1 MMFSAFRVFEIIT
14 HAMVGFL
21 PYLILSVYVFS
32 SHLRFSKRMT
42 VLFCALGMA
51 VQVGTRFF
59 AIYTN
64 TGDTVDISITR
75 LVTYILLLIL
85 AIQQHPGKPLFV
97 GLISSNIANFIM
109 IAATCIEGIL
119 FSGEVHPHYCWHV
132 SLIMLILHLFIT
144 LPFFVM
150 VEKKIKWMM
159 ENKPVGNEW
168 WYYWLIPATFY
179 LIWQYQINGGEQ
191 KRIDVIYEPQT
202 VIFLFIINVGSILIY
217 YMIIQLSNQLF
228 KNLELETKN
237 HYRDIEE
244 LEYQILEERIEDA
257 RRARHDIRHHMVVMG
272 DYLEAGDYEHL
283 KAYMNNYCKASDR
296 EQPIVF
302 CPHRTVN
309 GLIFYFA
316 HQAQEHEI
324 DFQVQLSIPDKL
336 NIPDIDISVLL
347 GNLLENALDACK
359 EQTQE
364 KRKIIV
370 RGKGDKHSL
379 FFTIDN
385 TCENAVKQNAKGQFV
400 TTKKSGSGI
409 GIESVKH
416 IVERYHGVFTAEK
429 KGEMFCVSFMLNLG
443 TKAET
448 ES

>member
-1 MMFSAFRVFEIIT
+1 
-14 HAMVGFL
+14 MVGFL

-32 SHLRFSKRMT
+32 KHLRFSKWIT
-42 VLFCALGMA
+42 ALFCALGMA
-51 VQVGTRFF
+51 VQIGTRFF
-59 AIYTN
+59 AIYTD

-75 LVTYILLLIL
+75 LVIYILLLIL
-85 AIQQHPGKPLFV
+85 AIQEHPGKLLFA

-119 FSGEVHPHYCWHV
+119 FSGEVLRHYCWHA
-132 SLIMLILHLFIT
+132 SLIMVVLHLFIT
-144 LPFFVM
+144 LPFFVL

-159 ENKPVGNEW
+159 GSKPVGNEW

-179 LIWQYQINGGEQ
+179 LIWQYQIHGGGQ
-191 KRIDVIYEPQT
+191 KRIDVVYKPQT

-257 RRARHDIRHHMVVMG
+257 RRARHDVRHHMVVMG
-272 DYLEAGDYEHL
+272 EYLDTGDYARL
-283 KAYMNNYCKASDR
+283 KDYMNHYRKASDS

-309 GLIFYFA
+309 GLILYFA

-359 EQTQE
+359 EQTQG
-364 KRKIIV
+364 KRRIII

-385 TCENAVKQNAKGQFV
+385 TCENTVKQNAKGQFV
-400 TTKKSGSGI
+400 TTKKDGSGI

-429 KGEMFCVSFMLNLG
+429 KGEMFCASFMLNLG
-443 TKAET
+443 AKAEM